1 MQREHSN
8 TTKGVITVKSYV
20 FRIEL
25 AEEDDGRWSAWIDT
39 LPGCAAW
46 GYTKDEALHAI
57 HDAAEAYVEDM
68 LEAGQDLP
76 KEGVLVVDAPVVTI
90 TQGV

>member
-1 MQREHSN
+1 M
-8 TTKGVITVKSYV
+8 KSYI

-25 AEEDDGRWSAWIDT
+25 AEEDDGRWSAWIDA

-46 GYTKDEALHAI
+46 GSTREEALAAI

-68 LEAGQDLP
+68 LEAGEELPQD
-76 KEGVLVVDAPVVTI
+76 GVLTVEAPVVTI
-90 TQGV
+90 THNP